1 MHQHNLEIYL
11 KKYNMNNGED
21 AFAVLL
27 ALVFVAVCI
36 SFGGV

>member
-1 MHQHNLEIYL
+1 MD
-11 KKYNMNNGED
+11 NGED